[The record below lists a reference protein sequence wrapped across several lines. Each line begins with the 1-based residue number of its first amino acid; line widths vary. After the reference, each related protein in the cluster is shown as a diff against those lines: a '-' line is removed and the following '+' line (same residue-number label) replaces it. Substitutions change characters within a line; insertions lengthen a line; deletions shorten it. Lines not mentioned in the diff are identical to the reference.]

1 MGADRTIRP
10 TGLGEPAIS
19 RFVVRVQSG
28 PVNIRD
34 YVAELFSWFYYCV
47 EITFNHYLPAAKSDS
62 TLTAKRFLLRHPG
75 ADV

>member
-10 TGLGEPAIS
+10 TDLGDPVIS
-19 RFVVRVQSG
+19 RFVVRIQSG

-34 YVAELFSWFYYCV
+34 YVAELFSWFNYCV
-47 EITFNHYLPAAKSDS
+47 EITFGHYLPAAESDY
-62 TLTAKRFLLRHPG
+62 TLASRRFLLRHPG